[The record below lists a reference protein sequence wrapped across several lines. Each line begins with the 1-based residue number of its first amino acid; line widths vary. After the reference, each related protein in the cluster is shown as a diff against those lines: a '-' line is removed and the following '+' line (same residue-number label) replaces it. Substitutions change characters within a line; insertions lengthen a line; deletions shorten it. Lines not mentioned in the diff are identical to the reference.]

1 MTLFQA
7 FVLGI
12 VQGITEW
19 LPVSSSGHLVILEY
33 LFGIKETLSFNIALH
48 FASVIVI
55 FIVFWKDIRDLI
67 IGIFKKDKK
76 ALKMLLYYFLASIPA
91 AFLGILL
98 KNHLEKINQ
107 NLFLIGIFLI
117 ITSFFLFLTRFSKKN
132 NNKIE
137 IKNSLF
143 IGLAQAFAILPGIS
157 RSGMTVS
164 MGLGRGID
172 REEVAKFSFILAIP
186 AILGATILDIKNL
199 QSIQNTGALII
210 GMIACLIAGTLS
222 LKFLLNIIKKNGL
235 YKFYPYCFTLGI
247 LSIIIFFFH

>member
-7 FVLGI
+7 FILGI

-55 FIVFWKDIRDLI
+55 FIVFWKDIKDLI
-67 IGIFKKDKK
+67 IGVFKKDKK
-76 ALKMLLYYFLASIPA
+76 SLKMFFYYFLASIPA
-91 AFLGILL
+91 AIFGILL
-98 KNHLEKINQ
+98 KNSLEIVNQ

-117 ITSFFLFLTRFSKKN
+117 ITSFILFITKFNKKN
-132 NNKIE
+132 NKKIDT
-137 IKNSLF
+137 KNSLF
-143 IGLAQAFAILPGIS
+143 IGLAQACAILPGIS

-164 MGLGRGID
+164 MGLRRGID
-172 REEVAKFSFILAIP
+172 KEEIAKFSFILAIP
-186 AILGATILDIKNL
+186 AILGAAILDIRNL
-199 QSIQNTGALII
+199 QSIQNMEAVII
-210 GMIACLIAGTLS
+210 GMIICLIVGVLS

-235 YKFYPYCFTLGI
+235 YKFSPYCLTLGI
-247 LSIIIFFFH
+247 LAIIIFFFY